1 MKGKPFSNSGKFKEL
16 VLVRLPLLLMLAMNL
31 LLIAAWWG
39 EHHFM
44 KTLDHEIMDGLAQK
58 VNLTASIIR
67 EKLLSGHIDS
77 AVDFCRRFDNR
88 IFRITLIAPQGT
100 VLADTT
106 PGHLAFDNHAGRS
119 EFREAQ
125 NGKTGFSRRYS
136 ETRKEQ
142 MVYYAVPVHT
152 SQGLFVIRFAKEDLP
167 YMKIFPWITAGIILL
182 LVISNV
188 LLGWLQFYL
197 LKKIYLPLVEVG
209 RCADCILD
217 GKTEKRIPVPDS
229 GPVKQLAEMLF
240 GMTERL
246 KKQLSEMKKIESFR
260 SDFIANVSHEVK
272 TPLTCI
278 IGAVETIQEERDLPR
293 EQYERLLNILKEQS
307 GRLDALVKDILSLA
321 ALENDPE
328 RQRLE
333 FLPVDLQEILKSNVQ
348 MHRQEAERHGIEIK
362 FNDSEPISV
371 LGDAQ
376 LLKQALANLVDNAI
390 KYSGSPD
397 IELSL
402 SRKDDFALISV
413 TDHGCGI
420 PEGNQ
425 KRIFERFYR
434 VHKER
439 SRALGGTGL
448 GLAIVKHIAQLH
460 GGRAVLNSESGKG
473 CCFQIW
479 LPIPSGGTDFFM
491 KKYCS
496 LSPVVS

>member
-1 MKGKPFSNSGKFKEL
+1 MKGKPFSNSGKFKEY
-16 VLVRLPLLLMLAMNL
+16 VLVRLPLLLMLVMDL
-31 LLIAAWWG
+31 LLFTAWWG

-44 KTLDHEIMDGLAQK
+44 KTLDHEMMGGLAQK
-58 VNLTASIIR
+58 VDLTASIIR
-67 EKLLSGHIDS
+67 EKLLAGHIDS

-106 PGHLAFDNHAGRS
+106 PSHLAFDNHAGRS

-125 NGKTGFSRRYS
+125 NGKIGFSRRYS
-136 ETRKEQ
+136 KTRKEQ
-142 MVYYAVPVHT
+142 MVYYAVPVQT

-167 YMKIFPWITAGIILL
+167 HMKIFPWITAEIILL
-182 LVISNV
+182 LVVSNV
-188 LLGWLQFYL
+188 LFGWLQFYL
-197 LKKIYLPLVEVG
+197 LKKIYRPLVEVG
-209 RCADCILD
+209 RCAACILD
-217 GKTEKRIPVPDS
+217 GKTEKRIPIPDS
-229 GPVKQLAEMLF
+229 GPVKQLAEMLS

-246 KKQLSEMKKIESFR
+246 KMQLSEMKKLESFR
-260 SDFIANVSHEVK
+260 SDFIANVSHELK

-293 EQYERLLNILKEQS
+293 EQYERMLNMLEEQS
-307 GRLDALVKDILSLA
+307 GRLDSLVKDILSLA
-321 ALENDPE
+321 ALENDPD
-328 RQRLE
+328 RQRRE
-333 FLPVDLQEILKSNVQ
+333 FLPVDLQEILKSSVQ
-348 MHRQEAERHGIEIK
+348 THRQEAERHGIEIK
-362 FNDSEPISV
+362 FNDIEPISV

-376 LLKQALANLVDNAI
+376 LLEQALANLVDNAI

-402 SRKDDFALISV
+402 SRKNDFALISV

-420 PEGNQ
+420 PVGNQ

-460 GGRAVLNSESGKG
+460 EGRAVLNSESGQG

-479 LPIPSGGTDFFM
+479 LPIPPGGTDRF
-491 KKYCS
+491 S
-496 LSPVVS
+496 